1 MRLLIAGA
9 NQAFDSFGGFRPLAL
24 FEFRDPIG
32 DGVDDATGSLAS
44 SLRLTTLAVNALC
57 TFDDLYFFLGHKHKG
72 ELIYNHLKRNIWL
85 KVPAW
90 LGLFLRESKS

>member
-9 NQAFDSFGGFRPLAL
+9 HQVFHSFGGFRPLAL
-24 FEFRDPIG
+24 LRFRDPVGYGI
-32 DGVDDATGSLAS
+32 DDATGSFPGG
-44 SLRLTTLAVNALC
+44 LRLTALAVNALC

-72 ELIYNHLKRNIWL
+72 EQIYIQVKRNIWL

>member
-9 NQAFDSFGGFRPLAL
+9 NQAFDSFGGFHSLAL

-32 DGVDDATGSLAS
+32 HGIDDIMGSLANH
-44 SLRLTTLAVNALC
+44 LRLPLAVNALSA
-57 TFDDLYFFLGHKHKG
+57 FDDLYFFLGHKHKG